1 MDWPR
6 FWGQFDEAIGKSSI
20 APISKFTY
28 LRELLGPKVKRCV
41 EALPFTP
48 EGYKLSSQGNPER
61 QIR

>member
-28 LRELLGPKVKRCV
+28 LRELLGPK
-41 EALPFTP
+41 
-48 EGYKLSSQGNPER
+48 GNPER